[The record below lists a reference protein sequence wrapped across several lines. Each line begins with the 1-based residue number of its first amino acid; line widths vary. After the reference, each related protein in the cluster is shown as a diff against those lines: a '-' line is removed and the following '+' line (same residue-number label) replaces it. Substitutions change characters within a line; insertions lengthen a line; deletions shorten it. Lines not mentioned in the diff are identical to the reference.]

1 MPASLH
7 RNNGGRFPRLIRHRK
22 RVILF
27 TAIVSLVWVV
37 ARFIVPRL
45 PSISSIV
52 VSPVKKLFKTLLTK
66 QDATKTTKNYTYSVS
81 FAGKPPY
88 VHANDSPTD
97 ICAILP
103 GCFPD
108 SHYSSGTELA
118 TKQKCQSEM
127 GSLMRYYHSGFA
139 VDPEEDN
146 LVVGFLSILPIRH
159 PNLLVLQT
167 YNVCIRPDRR
177 KQGIATRL
185 MNESIARVV
194 DYEKQS
200 TYAQR
205 HSEGKKD
212 WLADP
217 PVLLALDV
225 NWEDKFAAEA
235 FALYVKMGFTRYMRP
250 CENVYRFDYRQVIQA
265 HFRAQENDF
274 ADLESMTLREFP
286 FGAYYLG
293 GARWAGQRMER
304 ADGELLT
311 HFCMYRMLDDKNPL
325 AVGKEMQ
332 ARYYKLKASREAAA
346 TGEDL

>member
-1 MPASLH
+1 MMPAPMH
-7 RNNGGRFPRLIRHRK
+7 ANNRSRFPRLIRHRK
-22 RVILF
+22 RIILF
-27 TAIVSLVWVV
+27 TVTVALLWVA
-37 ARFIVPRL
+37 ARFIAFRL
-45 PSISSIV
+45 PPISSIL
-52 VSPVKKLFKTLLTK
+52 SPAKLLHALLPKQAAAKTAK
-66 QDATKTTKNYTYSVS
+66 SYAYSVS

-88 VHANDSPTD
+88 LHANDSPTD
-97 ICAILP
+97 VCAVLP

-108 SHYSSGTELA
+108 SHYASETEAA
-118 TKQKCQSEM
+118 TRKKCQGEM

-146 LVVGFLSILPIRH
+146 LLVGFLSILPIRH

-194 DYEKQS
+194 AHEKQ
-200 TYAQR
+200 TVYAQR
-205 HSEGKKD
+205 HGEGKKD

-235 FALYVKMGFTRYMRP
+235 FALYVKMGFTRYMWP
-250 CENVYRFDYRQVIQA
+250 CESVYRFDYRQVVQA
-265 HFRAQENDF
+265 YFHAQESDL
-274 ADLESMTLREFP
+274 ADIESTTLKEFP

-293 GARWAGQRMER
+293 GARWAERRMER
-304 ADGELLT
+304 ADGGLLA
-311 HFCMYRMLDDKNPL
+311 HFCMYRMLDDKDPL

-332 ARYYKLKASREAAA
+332 ARYYELKTTRQPVA
-346 TGEDL
+346 TDEDV